1 MDMSNLA
8 YVPLEP
14 LSSGGPTSSS
24 TPTDLIWGQP
34 ANPFGSV
41 LGLSVMGNEN
51 GISISASWRE
61 GSVVTRNEVEKVE
74 QLFKKIL
81 IKLAFDELSVVD
93 NLLD

>member
-1 MDMSNLA
+1 
-8 YVPLEP
+8 
-14 LSSGGPTSSS
+14 
-24 TPTDLIWGQP
+24 
-34 ANPFGSV
+34 
-41 LGLSVMGNEN
+41 MGNEN
-51 GISISASWRE
+51 EISISASWRE